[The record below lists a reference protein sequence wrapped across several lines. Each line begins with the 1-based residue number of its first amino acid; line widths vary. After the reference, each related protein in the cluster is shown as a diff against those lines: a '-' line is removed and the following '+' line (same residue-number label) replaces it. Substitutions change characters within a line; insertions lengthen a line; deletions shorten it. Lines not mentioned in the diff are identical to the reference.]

1 MNRKDYT
8 MTNDELDE
16 LLDACKP
23 VPYIIVGGVAPRSQ
37 QERANDAW
45 ARLGKKLGF
54 DSNTVK
60 PTGRGNRSFSAVPV
74 EILGE

>member
-8 MTNDELDE
+8 MTNEELDE

-54 DSNTVK
+54 DSKTVK